1 MFRLLPWSSAIG
13 GNKVMAEDLKMLA
26 APQQCRSPV
35 LDGSALHKPK
45 RKRAGSDEWEASM
58 EGQTKTKLR
67 LDNSNNGISLEVN
80 NQNGASAGS
89 PADGSA
95 DNSPGPNSQQ
105 VPASHPPMDGG
116 AADHP
121 QKPQAASQTTAPP
134 KMDIDKLRQTIE
146 AQLSLE
152 VLLKHNELRLIDQEI
167 AKCQV
172 ALEQLRRCAE
182 IPYPGST
189 VSGTSQS
196 VSEGTGAAV
205 FPPGNGRAPLSPAP
219 WGVTDGPYTRH
230 YAKWLIPD
238 PRFDGGE
245 VDNGASLG
253 QTPFDG
259 RTTRASLGE
268 TGYVA
273 GKSRSQRGSA
283 GSKLQALSSGYPQ
296 PKDKAGPMIIRRKSD
311 GQLVKLVC
319 LDCRRDNFS
328 STQGFIN
335 HCRIAHNRNFASHD
349 AAAVAS
355 GEPVEVDE
363 AGMIIGGNNDPSNGA
378 GAGYVHPLIRSAHMV
393 ESASKANLQPPPPPS
408 DRKTPKR
415 PSKDPSPPADTPA
428 SDRGPKRLKL
438 TTPVVPNTS
447 FTASPDTPHL
457 SSLMQQRGIDLDL
470 SRIVGDAKTTVDIDA
485 YSSEEESSEEAA
497 DTSMDTSH
505 DRPQLSV
512 RGGRQPVRT
521 TMSQTSSQRPNSRK
535 GHDKGNKPRPL
546 EVITQAPAV
555 PYTSPY
561 ATTPT
566 APVSSKIDD
575 SRDVGGIIDASANLS
590 PDTVE
595 SNQAPSLVSDDDEY
609 EAPSDSGSPSPS
621 SSEAG
626 NDDENF
632 DHIEVED
639 DEGTATSTTTTT
651 ESKTD
656 PGLASP
662 AKRHVTPLAKSL
674 KRGNGRKKDRIVSAS
689 VIPLNRGKDE
699 RRVSFAPPDTTP
711 TKTRKDAG
719 RKHH

>member
-26 APQQCRSPV
+26 APQQCRSSV

-45 RKRAGSDEWEASM
+45 RKRAGSNEWEASM
-58 EGQTKTKLR
+58 EGQAKTKLR

-95 DNSPGPNSQQ
+95 DNSPVPNSQQ
-105 VPASHPPMDGG
+105 VAASHPPMDGS

-121 QKPQAASQTTAPP
+121 QKPQAASQATAPP

-189 VSGTSQS
+189 VAGISQS

-253 QTPFDG
+253 QAPFDG

-363 AGMIIGGNNDPSNGA
+363 AGMIIGGNNDSSNGA

-408 DRKTPKR
+408 DGQTPKR
-415 PSKDPSPPADTPA
+415 PSKDPSPADTPA

-438 TTPVVPNTS
+438 TTPVVPNSS

-457 SSLMQQRGIDLDL
+457 SSLMQQRGIGLDL
-470 SRIVGDAKTTVDIDA
+470 SQIVGDAKTTVDIDA

-497 DTSMDTSH
+497 DTGVCTSH

-521 TMSQTSSQRPNSRK
+521 TVSQTSSQRPNSRK
-535 GHDKGNKPRPL
+535 GHDKAGNKPRPL

-566 APVSSKIDD
+566 APVSSQVDD
-575 SRDVGGIIDASANLS
+575 SRDVDGIIDASANLS

-674 KRGNGRKKDRIVSAS
+674 KRGNGRKKDRVVSAS

-699 RRVSFAPPDTTP
+699 RRVSFAHPDTTP
-711 TKTRKDAG
+711 TKTKKDAG
-719 RKHH
+719 RKQH

>member
-1 MFRLLPWSSAIG
+1 MFRLLPWSSAVG
-13 GNKVMAEDLKMLA
+13 EKKGMAEDLKMLA
-26 APQQCRSPV
+26 APQRCRSRSPV
-35 LDGSALHKPK
+35 LDASALHKPK
-45 RKRAGSDEWEASM
+45 RKRAGSNEWDASV
-58 EGQTKTKLR
+58 EGQAKTKLR
-67 LDNSNNGISLEVN
+67 LDHANSGFSLEVN
-80 NQNGASAGS
+80 RQDGASAGS
-89 PADGSA
+89 ANAPGS
-95 DNSPGPNSQQ
+95 NSQQ
-105 VPASHPPMDGG
+105 VPASHSPMDGG
-116 AADHP
+116 TADHP
-121 QKPQAASQTTAPP
+121 PTPQAASQTTAPP
-134 KMDIDKLRQTIE
+134 KMDLEKLRQTIE

-189 VSGTSQS
+189 VAGISQA

-230 YAKWLIPD
+230 YARWLIPD
-238 PRFDGGE
+238 PRFDGGD

-273 GKSRSQRGSA
+273 GKARSQRGSA
-283 GSKLQALSSGYPQ
+283 GSRLQALSSGYPQ

-363 AGMIIGGNNDPSNGA
+363 AGMIIGGNHDSSNGA

-393 ESASKANLQPPPPPS
+393 ESASKANLQPSPPPS

-415 PSKDPSPPADTPA
+415 PSKDPSPPADTPE

-438 TTPVVPNTS
+438 TSPVVPNTS

-457 SSLMQQRGIDLDL
+457 SSLMQRRGIDLDL
-470 SRIVGDAKTTVDIDA
+470 SRIVGEAKTTGDIDA

-497 DTSMDTSH
+497 DTGVDTSH

-521 TMSQTSSQRPNSRK
+521 TKSQTASQRPNGRK
-535 GHDKGNKPRPL
+535 GHDKAGNGPRPL
-546 EVITQAPAV
+546 AVVAQTPAV
-555 PYTSPY
+555 PYASPY
-561 ATTPT
+561 ATTLT
-566 APVSSKIDD
+566 APVSSQTDD
-575 SRDVGGIIDASANLS
+575 SRDVDGISANLS
-590 PDTVE
+590 PDTME

-609 EAPSDSGSPSPS
+609 GAPSDSGSPSPS

-632 DHIEVED
+632 NHIEVED

-651 ESKTD
+651 ESKTE

-662 AKRHVTPLAKSL
+662 AKRHVTPLVKSL
-674 KRGNGRKKDRIVSAS
+674 KRGNGGEQDGVVSAS
-689 VIPLNRGKDE
+689 VIPLPRGQDE
-699 RRVSFAPPDTTP
+699 RRVSFSRPDTTP
-711 TKTRKDAG
+711 TKTKKDAG
-719 RKHH
+719 RKRH

>member
-1 MFRLLPWSSAIG
+1 MFRLLPWSSAVG
-13 GNKVMAEDLKMLA
+13 GNKVIAEDLKMLDC
-26 APQQCRSPV
+26 CRSPV
-35 LDGSALHKPK
+35 LDGSPLHKAK
-45 RKRAGSDEWEASM
+45 RKRADSNEWEASVD
-58 EGQTKTKLR
+58 GQPKTKPP
-67 LDNSNNGISLEVN
+67 LDDSDNATSVEMDS
-80 NQNGASAGS
+80 QNGVSAAP

-95 DNSPGPNSQQ
+95 DHSPGPDSQQ
-105 VPASHPPMDGG
+105 APPSHPPMDSG
-116 AADHP
+116 AAPNP
-121 QKPQAASQTTAPP
+121 QKPQAADQTTAPP
-134 KMDIDKLRQTIE
+134 KKVDIEKLRQVID

-167 AKCQV
+167 AKCQI

-189 VSGTSQS
+189 VTGISQS
-196 VSEGTGAAV
+196 VSNGAGPAV
-205 FPPGNGRAPLSPAP
+205 LPPGNGRAPLSPAP

-245 VDNGASLG
+245 VEMG

-259 RTTRASLGE
+259 RTTRSSLGE
-268 TGYVA
+268 AGYMA
-273 GKSRSQRGSA
+273 GKSRSQRGNA
-283 GSKLQALSSGYPQ
+283 NAKLQALSSGYPQ

-363 AGMIIGGNNDPSNGA
+363 AGMIIGGNNDSSSGA
-378 GAGYVHPLIRSAHMV
+378 GAGYVHPLIRSAHMM
-393 ESASKANLQPPPPPS
+393 ESASKANLQPPPPQPPPPGEGP
-408 DRKTPKR
+408 TPKR
-415 PSKDPSPPADTPA
+415 PSSDPDTPA

-438 TTPVVPNTS
+438 TAPAAPHSS

-457 SSLMQQRGIDLDL
+457 SSLVQRKGIGLDL
-470 SRIVGDAKTTVDIDA
+470 GQIVGDAKTTVDLDA
-485 YSSEEESSEEAA
+485 YSSGEESGEETA
-497 DTSMDTSH
+497 DTSVDTGH
-505 DRPQLSV
+505 DRPQLGV
-512 RGGRQPVRT
+512 RGGRQPIRT
-521 TMSQTSSQRPNSRK
+521 TMPQDASQRPKSRK
-535 GHDKGNKPRPL
+535 GADKAGDKPRPL
-546 EVITQAPAV
+546 EVLTQAPAA

-561 ATTPT
+561 ASTPP
-566 APVSSKIDD
+566 APVSSQSDD
-575 SRDVGGIIDASANLS
+575 SRDVDAMIDASANLS

-626 NDDENF
+626 NDDGHF

-651 ESKTD
+651 ETKTD
-656 PGLASP
+656 PELAGP
-662 AKRHVTPLAKSL
+662 GKRHVTPLSKSL
-674 KRGNGRKKDRIVSAS
+674 KRGNRRKKDRVVTAPVMPPS
-689 VIPLNRGKDE
+689 RGKDE
-699 RRVSFAPPDTTP
+699 RRVSFANPGATP
-711 TKTRKDAG
+711 TKTKRDAG
-719 RKHH
+719 KKQN